1 MKKNDIAL
9 ILIVVILVGSVVYFG
24 LKLFLGDQQVKPVQ
38 VESAK
43 AIQSTVVDPPGSV
56 FNENAINPTVPI
68 TIQGG
73 DKTPLGQ

>member
-9 ILIVVILVGSVVYFG
+9 ILIIVILVGSSVYFG
-24 LKLFLGDQQVKPVQ
+24 LRLFLGNEQVKPVK

-43 AIQSTVVDPPGSV
+43 VIQSTVVDPSDSV

-73 DKTPLGQ
+73 DKTPLGE